1 MRNNVLKENTSTY
14 HILPCLDGLELLHA
28 EGHTSDFPFHKHDTF
43 NITLILKNT
52 FTTQLTTSKLAAPT
66 GSIAITHP
74 FEIHATPCED
84 QFGVSFFTFYVSPD
98 AMIHLNN
105 GNPIHFADKTVS
117 DPQLFSQLFTLTQE
131 EAFRSNNMFEEQLK
145 RALTELIQNYS
156 QELVFTEKTTS
167 LFQDYLAD
175 FDLKSTFSLEKTAQ
189 QFGLNKYKFL
199 RLFKQETGLTPTNYI
214 LHQRIEK
221 GKTLIKANFDLTEV
235 AITCGFYDSSHFHRN
250 FQKFTGITPS
260 TYKRAFNE

>member
-1 MRNNVLKENTSTY
+1 MRNSVLKENTSTY

-52 FTTQLTTSKLAAPT
+52 FTTQLVSKKLAAPT

-84 QFGVSFFTFYVSPD
+84 QFGVSFFTFYISPD
-98 AMIHLNN
+98 AMIHLND
-105 GNPIHFADKTVS
+105 GKPIYFADKTIN
-117 DPQLFSQLFTLTQE
+117 DPQLFRQLFALTQE
-131 EAFRSNNMFEEQLK
+131 SFKGNELFEERLK
-145 RALTELIQNYS
+145 NTLALLIRKYS
-156 QELVFTEKTTS
+156 QELIFTEKTTT
-167 LFQDYLAD
+167 LFQDFLAD
-175 FDLKSTFSLEKTAQ
+175 FDLRSTFSLEQTAQ

-199 RLFKQETGLTPTNYI
+199 RLFKQETGLTPTNYL

-221 GKTLIKANFDLTEV
+221 GKTLIKENYDLTEV
-235 AITCGFYDSSHFHRN
+235 AIACGFYDSSHFHRN

-260 TYKRAFNE
+260 TYKRAFQE